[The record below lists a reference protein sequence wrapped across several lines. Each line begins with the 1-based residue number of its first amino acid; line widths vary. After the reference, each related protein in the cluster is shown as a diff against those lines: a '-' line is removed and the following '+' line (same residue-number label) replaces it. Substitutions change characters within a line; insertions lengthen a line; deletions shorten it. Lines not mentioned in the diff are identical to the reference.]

1 VNASQPRP
9 SIMRGTATPDVKQWT
24 GIAGIV
30 TAILMSA
37 EFIVREVMG
46 ARPELED
53 ADALGHFMA
62 KAADAT
68 LAIILIDT
76 ILMATL
82 IVFISGFRQI
92 ITHARKDLQ
101 WIADIGFAAGL
112 AFVAITMV
120 GDAMEAGA
128 ALDTVG
134 QTPDPSVI
142 RALTEGHMV
151 MFGATGCVLLALAS
165 ASSGY
170 VILAS
175 DVLPRWTGWIA
186 YAVGLANLVAIPS
199 LFGGTSDTAFFS
211 AGGTGVA
218 MIATFPWLVW
228 VTTVA
233 VVTIRGPKTVAIR
246 KHQQFH
252 GTTAAEAAR
261 AIAASEA

>member
-1 VNASQPRP
+1 MNAPHPRP

-62 KAADAT
+62 RAADAT
-68 LAIILIDT
+68 LTIILIDT
-76 ILMATL
+76 VLMATL

-101 WIADIGFAAGL
+101 WVADIGFAAGL

-175 DVLPRWTGWIA
+175 GVLPRWTGWIA
-186 YAVGLANLVAIPS
+186 YAVGLSNLVAIPS

-233 VVTIRGPKTVAIR
+233 LVTIRGPRTVAIR

-252 GTTAAEAAR
+252 GSTEAEAAR
-261 AIAASEA
+261 AVAASQA